1 MKPVEIE
8 FLVKNNTRQGLSGV
22 SGGIDGVE
30 KDAMDARKQI
40 EALEAEVA
48 RLSKTMSTT
57 PKMDQSDNIRQIET
71 LQARIKE
78 LEEELGRVSK
88 SAKAVSE
95 TAKNTTIVPSDAT
108 KAKST
113 FNGLNMSIQQ
123 LARELPVLSMGPQM
137 FFMAISNNLPIFTD
151 ELARARKEY
160 EAMIAS
166 GQKGVPVWRQVL
178 SSLLSW
184 QTALAV
190 GITLTVAYGKEIGN
204 WVTNLFRGKKALDTA
219 RMATERFQNTMLE
232 GARNAQQEVVKLNL
246 LYRAATDNAR
256 ATDDRREAVRK
267 LKEEFSGYFKNLSD
281 EQIMLGQANDTYK
294 ELIKNIY
301 KYAKAQAAFK
311 SLVDIEQQELFFNN
325 IPDIEQFLKA
335 NDKYLEAQKDVAEKR
350 KTYYA
355 KSWRQPGYDPQTR
368 KDLLQAKDIL
378 SDAEESVSYWQE
390 RIFEEIRKN
399 KGGEEIIDEIEEKF
413 DGNLGAFLQF
423 LAEQR
428 TKLAAV
434 AEQAQ
439 LLENPSGTTTDPE
452 PTSIDQLTEQYKA
465 AVRRQ
470 QQSLDDQRVE
480 LIENEFD
487 REREA
492 IRLNYEKNRQEYER
506 QEQQTL
512 ALIRKLRESGA
523 DIDSNAEKTF
533 MAGTA
538 AAIAQ
543 AAEIRDRELADVD
556 KKEEASYAK
565 LLEKYETYQQGR
577 LRIARKYDQDIAALA
592 SNPEAQQ
599 LAREAKQKALDDFT
613 EQFASQF
620 PEFEAWAD
628 RVVTASV
635 KKLES
640 LVIEAQEELENLQSE
655 TPDDGNAI
663 AVARAKLRKAEQ
675 QLAKKQNQTEQ
686 ETTDTTSWTEL
697 HRVLTD
703 VIGTFNE
710 VGDAVGGA
718 GGTIIA
724 TAGDIAG
731 STLQIINAVQAYR
744 KAQAASNTLGMASGI
759 LGGISAGIGALTTI
773 VNLFEG
779 GETSMERNL
788 RLAREFNEEL
798 RIMKERSRIDSDEFD
813 NIFGDRVYDR
823 YKQNIDVV
831 RTSLE
836 ELEKVR
842 ERILS
847 RGEEKYQ
854 LPGEWRGGA
863 GTGLSGLFRYEKTWE
878 NIADSIANMQVQTRH
893 STWFRSAKYQSLGSL
908 LPELFT
914 DGEVD
919 MDALRQFVE
928 EGGETFQHL
937 ARENQEMLREM
948 VDDWETYEEALT
960 AVRDYLQDIFGDLGR
975 TLTDALVDAFEN
987 GTDAADTF
995 ADSVGQ
1001 ALRSLAKDMIYSST
1015 LGKVFEDAQK
1025 RIEEVMQSDL
1035 SDEERF
1041 AQWSET
1047 MKSLVSD
1054 AMEQQDDFNRLWE
1067 EFRRIAEENGLSID
1081 EEAGTS
1087 QQSGKAGAIQT
1098 VTQDSFSR
1106 VEGLVTSVQ
1115 IHSAKIDEN
1124 IEGIVPVLKGSL
1136 EAMNAIRENTE
1147 PIPQIYELLQTIKRD
1162 GLKAI

>member
-22 SGGIDGVE
+22 SGGIDAVD
-30 KDAMDARKQI
+30 KDAAQARGRIQ
-40 EALEAEVA
+40 ALKDEIV
-48 RLSKTMSTT
+48 RLQKVIAQT
-57 PKMDQSDNIRQIET
+57 PEMDQTENIRQIEALQRQ
-71 LQARIKE
+71 LQA
-78 LEEELGRVSK
+78 LQ
-88 SAKAVSE
+88 A
-95 TAKNTTIVPSDAT
+95 AT
-108 KAKST
+108 KRTDLVPASAPAAVRT
-113 FNGLNMSIQQ
+113 YNGLNMSIQQ

-204 WVTNLFRGKKALDTA
+204 WVANLFRGKKALDTA
-219 RMATERFQNTMLE
+219 RMAAERFQSTMLE

-256 ATDDRREAVRK
+256 ATDDRRDAVRK

-311 SLVDIEQQELFFNN
+311 SLVDIEQQELFFNSA
-325 IPDIEQFLKA
+325 PDIEQFRKVY
-335 NDKYLEAQKDVAEKR
+335 DKYLKAQEKFAEKQEAFDAIPWTKQGR
-350 KTYYA
+350 AFKEQ
-355 KSWRQPGYDPQTR
+355 KELSW
-368 KDLLQAKDIL
+368 AKDRFL
-378 SDAEESVSYWQE
+378 VARGEVNRLQE
-390 RIFEEIRKN
+390 LIFEEIRKN
-399 KGGEEIIDEIEEKF
+399 KGGEEIIDEIEKKF
-413 DGNLGAFLQF
+413 DGDLGAFLQF

-452 PTSIDQLTEQYKA
+452 PTSIDQLEEQYKA

-470 QQSLDDQRVE
+470 QQSLDDQRAE

-592 SNPEAQQ
+592 SNPEAQR

-628 RVVTASV
+628 RVVAASV

-663 AVARAKLRKAEQ
+663 AVARAKLRMAERRY
-675 QLAKKQNQTEQ
+675 LAKKQNQTEQ

-960 AVRDYLQDIFGDLGR
+960 AVRDYLQDIFGDLGS

-1047 MKSLVSD
+1047 MKSLVSGVMD
-1054 AMEQQDDFNRLWE
+1054 QQDDFNRLWE
-1067 EFRRIAEENGLSID
+1067 EFRRIAKENGFSID

-1124 IEGIVPVLKGSL
+1124 TEGIVPVLKGSL